1 MIEGVILKPLRQIK
15 DDRGKV
21 MHMLRADDPMF
32 TEFGEIYFSQVL
44 PGVIK
49 AWKLHTKITQNYA
62 VVSGNIRVV
71 IYDSREDSPSKG
83 QTDEYEI
90 GQDNYAL
97 LRIPKGV
104 WSGFIGLG
112 DTPSLIANCTDLP
125 HDPGEI
131 IKREPT
137 DSSVPFEWDKP
148 R

>member
-49 AWKLHTKITQNYA
+49 AWKLHTKMTQNYA

-71 IYDSREDSPSKG
+71 IHDSREDSPSKG

-104 WSGFIGLG
+104 WSGFVGLG
-112 DTPSLIANCTDLP
+112 DMPALIANCTDLP
-125 HDPGEI
+125 HDPEEV
-131 IKREPT
+131 IKREPDNPPT
-137 DSSVPFEWDKP
+137 PYKWD
-148 R
+148 RS

>member
-49 AWKLHTKITQNYA
+49 AWKLHTKMTQNYA

-71 IYDSREDSPSKG
+71 IHDPREDSPSKG

-90 GQDNYAL
+90 GQDYYAL

-104 WSGFIGLG
+104 WSGFVGLG
-112 DTPSLIANCTDLP
+112 DMPALIANCTDLP
-125 HDPGEI
+125 HDPEEV
-131 IKREPT
+131 IKREPDNPPT
-137 DSSVPFEWDKP
+137 PYKWD
-148 R
+148 RS

>member
-49 AWKLHTKITQNYA
+49 AWKLHTKMTQNYA

-71 IYDSREDSPSKG
+71 IHDSREGSLSKG

-104 WSGFIGLG
+104 WSGFVGLG
-112 DTPSLIANCTDLP
+112 DMPALIANCTDLP
-125 HDPGEI
+125 HDPEEV
-131 IKREPT
+131 IKREPDNPPT
-137 DSSVPFEWDKP
+137 PYKWD
-148 R
+148 RS